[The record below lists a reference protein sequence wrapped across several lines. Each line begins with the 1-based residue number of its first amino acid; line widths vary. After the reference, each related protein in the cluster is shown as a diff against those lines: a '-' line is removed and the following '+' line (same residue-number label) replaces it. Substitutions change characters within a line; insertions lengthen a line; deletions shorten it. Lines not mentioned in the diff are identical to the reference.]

1 MLSANMGKG
10 YYSYALHRRAPDLW
24 TDASRRDSERGEH
37 YSGGGYVSA
46 CGRYSWFLFDAKFVR
61 EQMIDFMEGYTVL
74 MAVQQLAHLWRRCRV
89 TIWID
94 NSAFQASGA
103 AGRSK
108 VERLNWLLRRLL
120 ILQAEH
126 DFILSYRWIPT
137 DENFLADHLSRG
149 RVDDFLAAEV
159 HTSGQLAPGAY
170 LQAIGPPGATVMM
183 PRMGG
188 AQ

>member
-1 MLSANMGKG
+1 MQ
-10 YYSYALHRRAPDLW
+10 H
-24 TDASRRDSERGEH
+24 
-37 YSGGGYVSA
+37 
-46 CGRYSWFLFDAKFVR
+46 
-61 EQMIDFMEGYTVL
+61 
-74 MAVQQLAHLWRRCRV
+74 LAHLWRRCKV

-120 ILQAEH
+120 ILQAEY
-126 DFILSYRWIPT
+126 DFILLYRWIPT

-149 RVDDFLAAEV
+149 RVDDFLAEV
-159 HTSGQLAPGAY
+159 HSSGQLAPGAY
-170 LQAIGPPGATVMM
+170 LQAIGSPGAMVMM